1 MHNSIKEISVVYC
14 FMMVCSIKDVK
25 LLIILSELFY
35 CCVASLPQVKG
46 KRRIGMKVLR
56 WGVCA
61 LAALLM
67 TAGSSFANDSDI
79 DAMKSAMDNMKQEM
93 DAMRA
98 TMSAEREAMRES
110 AGGAPEALRSKGGN
124 ATVRIGGK
132 VAVRYRA
139 EFSSNE
145 NAQGAE
151 APMGGEYATKTGW
164 EMDTASVTFDFQIN
178 EDLSAFIDV
187 RPTKFD
193 KAYFQW
199 NNIGGTGLGTQVGW
213 IGVPCGMYDASWS
226 PNGDVLM
233 YNPATKSNLL
243 TAANT
248 PTAPG
253 ISTDDDLTAMG
264 VKLYY
269 ELDQFKITGTVYNNA
284 LGNTNDDESVTTAL
298 ASDGVS
304 RNYGINHSIMLEYS
318 PAFLEGLHF
327 SFTYV
332 GDVDF
337 GQGESWSDNPA
348 WVSGTWT
355 EHPAANTDNDSGR
368 GTAYSPTFDLGVAYV
383 ADKFAVWATADYT
396 INPGYYA
403 QSWGWNLSVGANYN
417 ITERLAVAGAFDM
430 SQYGSSNAQ
439 LKGTAASDYVN
450 AAGYRAQVGAKYTF
464 CNGVWVKAN
473 YAHTWLTYEQ
483 GVTSTD
489 NEWTRGRDEFV
500 FETGVAF

>member
-1 MHNSIKEISVVYC
+1 
-14 FMMVCSIKDVK
+14 
-25 LLIILSELFY
+25 
-35 CCVASLPQVKG
+35 
-46 KRRIGMKVLR
+46 MKVLR

-132 VAVRYRA
+132 IAVRYRA
-139 EFSSNE
+139 EFASNE
-145 NAQGAE
+145 NDEPNGM
-151 APMGGEYATKTGW
+151 APNGGEYATKTGW

-243 TAANT
+243 TGSNT

-269 ELDQFKITGTVYNNA
+269 ELDQFKITGTVYNNTVA
-284 LGNTNDDESVTTAL
+284 NANDDQSVTTAL
-298 ASDGVS
+298 ASNGVS

-337 GQGESWSDNPA
+337 GQGESWSTPFSDGFNNLG
-348 WVSGTWT
+348 VYTQ
-355 EHPAANTDNDSGR
+355 NQVVNVDNDSGF

-396 INPGYYA
+396 INPGFYA

-439 LKGTAASDYVN
+439 LKGAAANDYVN
-450 AAGYRAQVGAKYTF
+450 VAGYRAQVGAKYTF